1 MARLVRQRSRW
12 LPEVASIER
21 TPRTPMSKRKSW
33 SRTQI
38 RGLSLDL
45 RLLRTSLTP
54 TKSTISSGFAL
65 HRPMVSS
72 LIGNAWDE
80 WSKPEGISVY
90 NNRRK
95 LYADPKFNCD
105 FSNKE
110 QEPLT

>member
-1 MARLVRQRSRW
+1 
-12 LPEVASIER
+12 
-21 TPRTPMSKRKSW
+21 
-33 SRTQI
+33 
-38 RGLSLDL
+38 
-45 RLLRTSLTP
+45 
-54 TKSTISSGFAL
+54 
-65 HRPMVSS
+65 MVLS